1 MKKSTLLLKDICL
14 NPSQI
19 HKFRG
24 FIGNLF
30 RDYDMLHNHDPITG
44 KLIYRYPLIQ
54 FKLINGIPAI
64 IAVTDKAVELFSL
77 LFLKL
82 NEVVI
87 EDLKIPVFEKDL
99 YIEDVTI
106 RYANETFMYE
116 FMSPWLALNQKN
128 FRRYTESESKS
139 EKANIL
145 RQTLIGN
152 ILSMSKGLGYTVP
165 APVEASIIE
174 MKEVPARLKGTP
186 MLGFL
191 GTFSVNFEIPDYWGI
206 GKSVSRG
213 IGTVIRCFRLRKLE
227 CFGVCARNMG
237 V

>member
-1 MKKSTLLLKDICL
+1 MLIEVLYFFEIRNMKKSTLLLKDICL

-152 ILSMSKGLGYTVP
+152 ILSMSKYLGCWLEKDQNIHAEIRTEEK
-165 APVEASIIE
+165 PVN
-174 MKEVPARLKGTP
+174 LKGKT
-186 MLGFL
+186 MIGFT
-191 GTFSVNFEIPDYWGI
+191 GMFKTNFIIPDGLGI

-213 IGTVIRCFRLRKLE
+213 FGTVLK
-227 CFGVCARNMG
+227 N
-237 V
+237 